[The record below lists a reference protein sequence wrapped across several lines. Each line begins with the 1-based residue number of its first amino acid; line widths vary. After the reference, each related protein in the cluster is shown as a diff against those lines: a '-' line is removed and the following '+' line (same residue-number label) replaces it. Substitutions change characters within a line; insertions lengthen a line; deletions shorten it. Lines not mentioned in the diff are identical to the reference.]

1 MPRGNW
7 RTRLFTVSM
16 STCLERAPLMGQA
29 IRAGALPGFAFT
41 EQQSDIRISSSR
53 PYTYSAVFL
62 FGGLIQL
69 RWIARIRRS
78 FHESIRVGSCIVEGH
93 QNLLLFKPHVHSLT
107 PGNFF

>member
-1 MPRGNW
+1 MPRGTW

-29 IRAGALPGFAFT
+29 ITAGALHGFAFT
-41 EQQSDIRISSSR
+41 EQQSDIRISSSH
-53 PYTYSAVFL
+53 PAVFL

-78 FHESIRVGSCIVEGH
+78 FHESIRVGFCIVEGH
-93 QNLLLFKPHVHSLT
+93 QNLLLFEPHVHL
-107 PGNFF
+107 